1 MEEII
6 LIKLGEM
13 VLKGLNRNVFEAAL
27 IRNIKRRL
35 NPLGG
40 FDVKTAQ

>member
-1 MEEII
+1 MDEII

-27 IRNIKRRL
+27 LRNIL
-35 NPLGG
+35 WAAL
-40 FDVKTAQ
+40 T